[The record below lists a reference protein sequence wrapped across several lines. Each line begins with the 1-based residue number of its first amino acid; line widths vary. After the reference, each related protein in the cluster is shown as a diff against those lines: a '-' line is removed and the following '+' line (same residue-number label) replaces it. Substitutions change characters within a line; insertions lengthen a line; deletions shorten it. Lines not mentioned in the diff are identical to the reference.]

1 MPNDAAFL
9 SDYFSIIHKRKRVI
23 LLIFGAA
30 VLTSAIVSL
39 LSKPLYEASA
49 TLEIGTVEDRLVM
62 DKPAT
67 RELLTGNQLL
77 KDTIKDLNLD
87 LSLDELRRTV
97 KVDDIS
103 DSKNLLKVIVRGTSP
118 QEITKIAQTLSG

>member
-62 DKPAT
+62 DKAAT

-77 KDTIKDLNLD
+77 CILD
-87 LSLDELRRTV
+87 LPRKILELNEVMRASL
-97 KVDDIS
+97 S
-103 DSKNLLKVIVRGTSP
+103 
-118 QEITKIAQTLSG
+118 